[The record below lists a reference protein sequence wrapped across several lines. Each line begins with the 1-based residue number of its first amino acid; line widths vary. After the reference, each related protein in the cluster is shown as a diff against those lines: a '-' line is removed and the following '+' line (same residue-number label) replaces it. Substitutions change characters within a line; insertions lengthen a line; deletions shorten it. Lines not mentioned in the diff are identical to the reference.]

1 MKSFDAI
8 VVGAGPAGATAALH
22 LAQKGLEVLFLER
35 GDRPGAKN
43 MFGGALVNC
52 SVLNDFFPDFWNQA
66 PWERHLVRRV
76 LTLITPESST
86 SMAFEANSFDHPP
99 YNGITLSRAVFDKW
113 YAEKAEAAGA
123 TLLCGC
129 TAEDLLWEGKAVA
142 GVRVGRSEGDI
153 RSRVVVAC
161 DGALSFLAQ
170 KAGLRKEFTPDQ
182 MGVGIKALFRLKEET
197 INERFDL
204 VRRQGASHG
213 FLGCTEGIRG
223 GGFLYTQTDSVSVG
237 LVLHLDSLKKSGI
250 APYDLFQRFLALDPV
265 YKLLKG
271 GQLVEY
277 SAHLLP
283 EGGYRM
289 VPRLFTDG
297 MLVTGDAAAL
307 CYTNGLTLE
316 GMNLA
321 ITSGFLAAETVIEAL
336 QKGDFSSLQLAGYE
350 DRLRESFVLKD
361 MKTFEKSIDLMHT
374 DRLFSVYPGLVASI
388 MEQIFGSDGKPRKNI
403 GRIGWEAIRD
413 TLSFR
418 ELITD
423 LIRGG
428 RSLL

>member
-1 MKSFDAI
+1 M
-8 VVGAGPAGATAALH
+8 
-22 LAQKGLEVLFLER
+22 
-35 GDRPGAKN
+35 
-43 MFGGALVNC
+43 
-52 SVLNDFFPDFWNQA
+52 
-66 PWERHLVRRV
+66 
-76 LTLITPESST
+76 
-86 SMAFEANSFDHPP
+86 
-99 YNGITLSRAVFDKW
+99 
-113 YAEKAEAAGA
+113 
-123 TLLCGC
+123 
-129 TAEDLLWEGKAVA
+129 
-142 GVRVGRSEGDI
+142 
-153 RSRVVVAC
+153 
-161 DGALSFLAQ
+161 
-170 KAGLRKEFTPDQ
+170 
-182 MGVGIKALFRLKEET
+182 
-197 INERFDL
+197 
-204 VRRQGASHG
+204 
-213 FLGCTEGIRG
+213 
-223 GGFLYTQTDSVSVG
+223 
-237 LVLHLDSLKKSGI
+237 HLDSLKKSGK

-297 MLVTGDAAAL
+297 MLVTGDAAAF
-307 CYTNGLTLE
+307 CYTNGLNLE

-350 DRLRESFVLKD
+350 ERLRESFVLKD

-374 DRLFSVYPGLVASI
+374 DRLFSVYPGLVATI

>member
-8 VVGAGPAGATAALH
+8 VVGAGPAGATAALRM
-22 LAQKGLEVLFLER
+22 AQEGIPVLLLER

-52 SVLNDFFPDFWNQA
+52 SVLDDFFPDFWNQA

-76 LTLITPESST
+76 LTLITPDSST
-86 SMAFEANSFDHPP
+86 SLAFETDSFDHPP
-99 YNGITLSRAVFDKW
+99 YNGYTLFRPVFDKW
-113 YAEKAEAAGA
+113 YAEKAVAAGA

-129 TAEDLLWEGKAVA
+129 TVEDLLWQGKAVA

-161 DGALSFLAQ
+161 DGALSFLAE
-170 KAGLRKEFTPDQ
+170 KAGLRKKFSPDQ
-182 MGVGIKALFRLKEET
+182 MGLGIKALFRLKEEA
-197 INERFDL
+197 INERFNL
-204 VRRQGASHG
+204 VRRQGASHE

-223 GGFLYTQTDSVSVG
+223 GGFLYTQTDSISVG
-237 LVLHLDSLKKSGI
+237 LVLHLDSLKKNGKT
-250 APYDLFQRFLALDPV
+250 PYDLFQRFMALDPV
-265 YKLLKG
+265 HKLLKG
-271 GQLVEY
+271 AKLVEY

-307 CYTNGLTLE
+307 CYTNGLNLE

-321 ITSGFLAAETVIEAL
+321 IASGFLAAEAVIGAL
-336 QKGDFSSLQLAGYE
+336 QKGDFSSRQLSEYE
-350 DRLRESFVLKD
+350 ERLRKSFVLKD
-361 MKTFEKSIDLMHT
+361 MKTFEKAVDWMHT
-374 DRLFSVYPGLVASI
+374 DRLFSAYPRLVASI
-388 MEQIFGSDGKPRKNI
+388 MEQIFASDGKPRRRL
-403 GRIGWEAIRD
+403 GRIGWETIRD
-413 TLSFR
+413 TVTLS
-418 ELITD
+418 ELVAD
-423 LIRGG
+423 LIKGG
-428 RSLL
+428 RSFL